1 MFKIWIKKFLILVG
15 ILLLL
20 LIAINIQK
28 PFWKDSSYIEAVS
41 NFQKDQDIFPYRIRT
56 IWWNKLI
63 IFTSIIERT
72 IDIIWTDYLFYL
84 PLIYFLSLIY
94 KRKWLILI
102 LFIIGVALISIENDP
117 NPGKYL
123 FWLSP
128 LVISGL
134 I

>member
-28 PFWKDSSYIEAVS
+28 PFWKDSSYIEVVS